1 MGLLVGH
8 FACTTTSQTW
18 QCRHWKIW
26 MMMVLLQTHLQRNNS
41 ESRNT
46 DSTCTW
52 RNLLKPNSCAP
63 WKRSSLHWDA
73 LKYSEL
79 HKLNYKIN
87 WSTNA
92 NEGIICWY
100 SYQQF
105 AKFQLRAVY
114 TEERCSLPCFSAD
127 ALTEFCL
134 HIHIVK
140 FDQLPSN
147 KINCTF
153 FFSSSS
159 SHHRKV
165 LETHPAKTPL
175 WPAGPGQCP
184 CPVLGTAEAPLKLC
198 PVL

>member
-1 MGLLVGH
+1 MYAAEEMTPESTMGLVAGLL
-8 FACTTTSQTW
+8 ACTTTSQIGR
-18 QCRHWKIW
+18 CRHWKSW
-26 MMMVLLQTHLQRNNS
+26 TMMVLLQTHLQRNNS

-52 RNLLKPNSCAP
+52 RNLLQPNSCAP
-63 WKRSSLHWDA
+63 WKRFSLHSDT
-73 LKYSEL
+73 LKYSVL

-105 AKFQLRAVY
+105 AKLQLWAVY

-127 ALTEFCL
+127 ALTEICL
-134 HIHIVK
+134 YIHMVK
-140 FDQLPSN
+140 FDQLLSN

-153 FFSSSS
+153 FFLSS
-159 SHHRKV
+159 
-165 LETHPAKTPL
+165 
-175 WPAGPGQCP
+175 
-184 CPVLGTAEAPLKLC
+184 
-198 PVL
+198 